1 MMATTSGETVLPK
14 PHSLQTRFLVGLL
27 IIMACVGGLSAF
39 SLDNHLR
46 RLMENEAR
54 DRATLIMAQA
64 EAVQSYVRRTLRP
77 AMYDALPDDMFV
89 IEAMSSSYVTRAVM
103 SDENMSGDR
112 FIYRR
117 VAEGARNPDFEASDL
132 ELGIVRRFL
141 EDKNL
146 ARIEEIAPYKGQKR
160 FVTARPVYF
169 EDACLR
175 CHGDPEQAP
184 GALLNIY
191 GRERG
196 FWRKTGE
203 LAGITLVALPLD
215 RAVSGVREAV
225 TSFAVLFGG
234 GMLLLFLVIQIFFN
248 RLVVHNLR
256 RMGALMQRQFSGD
269 ADADLFDTLH
279 RYDEI
284 EDLMTGLESVAARL
298 RSAREQL
305 RRYAA
310 NLENMVEERTS
321 ELATE
326 ATARR
331 DDVELFVA
339 LLDSL
344 NRHAGKSEL
353 LSASLELV
361 ARRFGADRA
370 AYSCVL
376 SNSEHRAWPKGAS
389 LPALPADWQELVTE
403 QKTRLDVDAWHIPVQ
418 TSETTRGLIS
428 LYWSGQASQGLRP
441 ADPRTVELAR
451 AVGRQLGVAIDNIE
465 AMDNLL
471 RQNALLDSVF
481 ESISDPLMLLDSEG
495 RPLLTNHTAEMLLQ
509 SPEAEEVRRCL
520 RDLTTPHPQAGESEV
535 RDLAL
540 PDGRSFS
547 VHSYAITGRPERRG
561 QVIYLRETT
570 EERRMLERAQQQEEL
585 AAAGKLSA
593 GVAHEINNPLG
604 VILCHAELLRDGLE
618 GQARA
623 DLDMIIKHTE
633 LAQKVLRDMLDFS
646 RTKHVRTGTCD
657 VNEAVSGLADV
668 FRPRLN
674 AQRVSLE
681 MSLGDAPL
689 PIRGDRD
696 VLEQV
701 LTNILINA
709 LDALESAYGEKGGG
723 SIVISANRSRG
734 EALIRIADT
743 GPGIPEEHLKRVFD
757 PFFTTKEVGRGTG
770 LGLSVVFGL
779 VQDLGGRIE
788 VRNAGEAE
796 GGAEFLIF
804 FPVLDTESEEPR

>member
-1 MMATTSGETVLPK
+1 MLPK
-14 PHSLQTRFLVGLL
+14 PHSLQTRFLIGLL
-27 IIMACVGGLSAF
+27 IMMACVGGLSAF

-46 RLMENEAR
+46 QLMENEAR
-54 DRATLIMAQA
+54 DRASLIIAQA

-77 AMYDALPDDMFV
+77 AMFDVLPDDMFV
-89 IEAMSSSYVTRAVM
+89 IQAMSSSYVTRAVM
-103 SDENMSGDR
+103 SDENMSNDR

-117 VAEGARNPDFEASDL
+117 VAEGARNPDFEAADL
-132 ELGIVRRFL
+132 EKGLVRRFR
-141 EDKNL
+141 EDKKL
-146 ARIEEIAPYKGQKR
+146 SRIEEIAQYNGQDR
-160 FVTARPVYF
+160 FITAKPVFF

-175 CHGDPEQAP
+175 CHGDPDQAP
-184 GALLNIY
+184 KSLLKLY

-196 FWRKTGE
+196 FWRQTGE

-215 RAVSGVREAV
+215 HAVGGVREAV
-225 TSFAVLFGG
+225 TSFAVLFGC

-269 ADADLFDTLH
+269 ADAELFDTLH
-279 RYDEI
+279 RYDAI
-284 EDLMTGLESVAARL
+284 EDLMAGLESVAGHL

-310 NLENMVEERTS
+310 NLENMVGERTS

-331 DDVELFVA
+331 ADVELFVA

-361 ARRFGADRA
+361 ARRFGAERA

-376 SNSEHRAWPKGAS
+376 SNSEHHAWPKGAS
-389 LPALPADWQELVTE
+389 LPPLPADWQALVTE
-403 QKTRLDVDAWHIPVQ
+403 QTTRLGGDAWHIPVQ
-418 TSETTRGLIS
+418 TSETTRGLLS
-428 LYWSGQASQGLRP
+428 LYWSSPPSDGPRP
-441 ADPRTVELAR
+441 TGPRTVELAQ
-451 AVGRQLGVAIDNIE
+451 AVGRQLGVAMDNID
-465 AMDNLL
+465 AMDSLL

-481 ESISDPLMLLDSEG
+481 ESISDPLMLLDADG
-495 RPLLTNHTAEMLLQ
+495 RPVLTNPTAARLLQ
-509 SPEAEEVRRCL
+509 SPEAELVRRCL
-520 RDLTTPHPQAGESEV
+520 KELPASLQVEGETEIRELS
-535 RDLAL
+535 L

-570 EERRMLERAQQQEEL
+570 EERRMLERAQQQEKL
-585 AAAGKLSA
+585 AAVGKLAA

-604 VILCHAELLRDGLE
+604 VILCHAELLRDE
-618 GQARA
+618 ADGQAKA

-646 RTKHVRTGTCD
+646 RAKPVRTGVCD
-657 VNEAVSGLADV
+657 INDAVLGLADV
-668 FRPRLN
+668 FRPRLKS
-674 AQRVSLE
+674 QRVALDIFPSA
-681 MSLGDAPL
+681 SPL

-696 VLEQV
+696 VVEQI

-709 LDALESAYGEKGGG
+709 LDALEGAYGEAGGG
-723 SIVISANRSRG
+723 NIAISTSLGADEVRV
-734 EALIRIADT
+734 RIADT
-743 GPGIPEEHLKRVFD
+743 GPGIPEDHLKRVFD

-770 LGLSVVFGL
+770 LGLSVAFGL
-779 VQDLGGRIE
+779 AQDLGGRIE
-788 VRNAGEAE
+788 VGNAADAE
-796 GGAEFLIF
+796 GGAEFLLS
-804 FPVLDTESEEPR
+804 FPILDSASEET